1 MSDAQILSQLDEYR
15 ALVSDRVDE
24 PVEAAC
30 VLSRRGMMTEKM
42 AGHFGLLTWLLTKKA
57 FAAKAGGLPEVFL
70 LAITPARVHAFAY
83 KPRKGVVGDEVAAWD
98 RSTVQVAWRDGG
110 PMMLDVDLGAGGESY
125 DVRVG
130 DAPASRAFLRLLA
143 PPLAQA
149 A

>member
-1 MSDAQILSQLDEYR
+1 MSDAQLLSQLDEYSV
-15 ALVSDRVDE
+15 LVSDRVDE

-42 AGHFGLLTWLLTKKA
+42 AGHFGRLAWLATRKA
-57 FAAKAGGLPEVFL
+57 FAAKAGGLPQVFL
-70 LAITPARVHAFAY
+70 LAITPSRVRAFAY
-83 KPRKGVVGDEVAAWD
+83 KPSKGVVGDEVGAWD
-98 RSTVQVAWRDGG
+98 RSTVQVGWRQGG
-110 PMMLDVDLGAGGESY
+110 PMMLDVDLAAGGESY